1 MIPVEPSLMKPAL
14 LMPASSLQ
22 RTLSALALGVVLASP
37 WLPPVALAQES
48 FDVTDASLRELQ
60 MALTA
65 GHTTSVGLVEAYLA
79 RIAAY
84 DDQGPA
90 LNALLALNPGAR
102 EQAAALDAER
112 RRSGPRSPLHGIP
125 ILLKDNYAT
134 VDQPTTGAS
143 LALAGF
149 TPNANAT
156 QVQRLLDAGAI
167 VLGKTNLHEFAYG
180 ITTISSLGGQTR
192 NPYDPTRIPGGSSGG
207 TAAGIAASFAAV
219 GMGSDT
225 CGSIRIPAAF
235 NNLVGLRPT
244 KGLSSIHGIMPLSTT
259 QDVAGPLARSME
271 DLAVVL
277 DIVSGYDPQ
286 DAATQ
291 GMRERAQP
299 AFWNA
304 LRTAS
309 FEGVRI
315 GRLSNYYDTAEPAV
329 RAVLDAALAQMQAL
343 GAEIVDVSIP
353 ELSDLLA
360 RSGVISHEFE
370 ADLNAWLAAFG
381 DDADGLQT
389 LEAIVAGGQF
399 HEAVEGVLT
408 RSAAAEQ
415 DPVRYQ
421 AALAARGELRTAIGA
436 AMSSAAVEML
446 AYPPAGALPVTIG
459 EAQPGNNC
467 SLSANSGLP
476 ALSVPAGFSA
486 GGLPVGIELLGQEFG
501 DERLVALGH
510 AWESATALRRVP
522 ASTPPLG
529 GRPIASAN
537 PLIDTF
543 NAIHEDR
550 Q

>member
-1 MIPVEPSLMKPAL
+1 MR
-14 LMPASSLQ
+14 PASPTSARPFH
-22 RTLSALALGVVLASP
+22 RTLSALALRVALLSP
-37 WLPPVALAQES
+37 WLPQAVLAQEA

-65 GHTTSVGLVEAYLA
+65 GRTSSVALVDAYLA
-79 RIAAY
+79 RITAY

-90 LNALLALNPGAR
+90 LNALLALNAAAR

-134 VDQPTTGAS
+134 ADMQTTGAS
-143 LALAGF
+143 QALAGF
-149 TPNANAT
+149 TPSANAT

-207 TAAGIAASFAAV
+207 TAAAIAASFAAV

-277 DIVSGYDPQ
+277 DIVSGYDPL

-291 GMRERAQP
+291 AMRERAGP
-299 AFWNA
+299 AFWNT
-304 LRTAS
+304 LHTAS
-309 FEGVRI
+309 FDGVRI
-315 GRLSNYYDTAEPAV
+315 GRLSHYYDSAEPEV
-329 RAVLDAALAQMQAL
+329 RAVLDAALTQMQTL

-370 ADLNAWLAAFG
+370 TDLNAWLAEFG
-381 DDADGLQT
+381 ADEDGPKT
-389 LEAIVAGGQF
+389 LEAIVASGQY
-399 HEAVEGVLT
+399 HDAVEGVLT

-415 DPVRYQ
+415 DPARYQ
-421 AALAARGELRTAIGA
+421 AALAARSELRAAIAA
-436 AMSSAAVEML
+436 AMSAAGVEML

-486 GGLPVGIELLGQEFG
+486 EGLPVGLELLGLEFA

-510 AWESATALRRVP
+510 AWEKAVPLRRTPP
-522 ASTPPLG
+522 ATPPLS
-529 GRPIASAN
+529 GRPLASVDTR
-537 PLIDTF
+537 IDKD
-543 NAIHEDR
+543 NALHEDR
-550 Q
+550 P

>member
-1 MIPVEPSLMKPAL
+1 MNSLPPRRFSRCIRHPL
-14 LMPASSLQ
+14 
-22 RTLSALALGVVLASP
+22 RALALGV
-37 WLPPVALAQES
+37 ALATAGLAAPLQAQAPAAFE
-48 FDVTDASLRELQ
+48 VTEASVRELQ
-60 MALTA
+60 LALTA
-65 GHTTSVGLVEAYLA
+65 RRTSSVALVDAYLA

-90 LNALLALNPGAR
+90 LNALLTLNPDAR

-112 RRSGPRSPLHGIP
+112 RVSGPRSALHGIP

-134 VDQPTTGAS
+134 ADMPTTGAS
-143 LALAGF
+143 RALADF
-149 TPNANAT
+149 TPNADAT
-156 QVQRLLDAGAI
+156 QVQRLVAAGAI
-167 VLGKTNLHEFAYG
+167 ILGKTNLHEFAYG

-207 TAAGIAASFAAV
+207 TAAAIAASFAAV

-244 KGLSSIHGIMPLSTT
+244 KGLSSIHGIMPLSST

-277 DIVSGYDPQ
+277 DIVSGHDPA
-286 DAATQ
+286 DAATAV
-291 GMRERAQP
+291 MRERPRP

-304 LRTAS
+304 LHSAT

-315 GRLSNYYDTAEPAV
+315 GRLDYYYESAEVPV
-329 RAVLDAALAQMQAL
+329 RDALDAALARMQTL
-343 GAEIVDVSIP
+343 GAEVVDVSIP
-353 ELSDLLA
+353 QLQDLLA
-360 RSGVISHEFE
+360 RSGLISHEFE
-370 ADLNAWLAAFG
+370 TDLNAWLAAFG
-381 DDADGLQT
+381 DEDDALKS
-389 LEAIVAGGQF
+389 LEAIVASGQF

-408 RSAAAEQ
+408 RSAEAAQ

-421 AALAARGELRTAIGA
+421 AALAARDELRAAIAA
-436 AMSSAAVEML
+436 AMSAAGVELL

-459 EAQPGNNC
+459 DPQPGNNC

-486 GGLPVGIELLGQEFG
+486 QGLPVGIELLGPAFA

-510 AWESATALRRVP
+510 AWEKATQPRRTP
-522 ASTPPLG
+522 GSTPPLG
-529 GRPIASAN
+529 QP
-537 PLIDTF
+537 PLADGGLVDSTSGH
-543 NAIHEDR
+543 AVAAQHEETP
-550 Q
+550 

>member
-1 MIPVEPSLMKPAL
+1 MPS
-14 LMPASSLQ
+14 
-22 RTLSALALGVVLASP
+22 
-37 WLPPVALAQES
+37 
-48 FDVTDASLRELQ
+48 
-60 MALTA
+60 
-65 GHTTSVGLVEAYLA
+65 
-79 RIAAY
+79 
-84 DDQGPA
+84 
-90 LNALLALNPGAR
+90 
-102 EQAAALDAER
+102 
-112 RRSGPRSPLHGIP
+112 
-125 ILLKDNYAT
+125 
-134 VDQPTTGAS
+134 
-143 LALAGF
+143 
-149 TPNANAT
+149 ANAT

-192 NPYDPTRIPGGSSGG
+192 NPYDVTRIPGGSSGG
-207 TAAGIAASFAAV
+207 TAACIAASVGAV
-219 GMGSDT
+219 GKGSDT

-291 GMRERAQP
+291 VMRDRAQP
-299 AFWNA
+299 AFWNT
-304 LRTAS
+304 LHTAS
-309 FEGVRI
+309 FAGVHI
-315 GRLSNYYDTAEPAV
+315 GRLSNYYESAEPEV
-329 RAVLDAALAQMQAL
+329 RAALDAALTQMQAL
-343 GAEIVDVSIP
+343 GAEVVDVSIP
-353 ELSDLLA
+353 ELSDLLS

-370 ADLNAWLAAFG
+370 TDLNAWIAAFG
-381 DDADGLQT
+381 DGSEGLQT
-389 LEAIVAGGQF
+389 LEAIVASGQY

-415 DPVRYQ
+415 DRVRYQ
-421 AALAARGELRTAIGA
+421 AALAARDELRTAVAA
-436 AMSSAAVEML
+436 AMAAAQVEML

-486 GGLPVGIELLGQEFG
+486 EGLPVGIELLGAEFA

-510 AWESATALRRVP
+510 AWEKAARLRRAP
-522 ASTPPLG
+522 AATPPLAG
-529 GRPIASAN
+529 NPVASAN
-537 PLIDTF
+537 TLIDNV
-543 NAIHEDR
+543 NARHEDR